1 MRSHASIPELNF
13 NQEQLDY
20 VKSCWAQLIDTDMER
35 ESDFEKWKNER
46 EIMQHTNDVLF
57 NDLEVLKTENWNL
70 RRLCKVI
77 VFSAVGMLAIF
88 LSWAILISQAV
99 GK

>member
-20 VKSCWAQLIDTDMER
+20 VKSCWAQLIDADIER

-46 EIMQHTNDVLF
+46 EIMQLRNNILRY
-57 NDLEVLKTENWNL
+57 DLEVLKTENRNL
-70 RRLCKVI
+70 RRRCKVL
-77 VFSAVGMLAIF
+77 VFSAVGMFAVSLA
-88 LSWAILISQAV
+88 WAILISQAV